1 MSKLQ
6 LLALYSP
13 SGDTSR
19 SQMIYETFLKSYVA
33 GFIHIVM
40 VSVAE
45 VGVSGECD
53 ISGEWV
59 FTDARTLRVR
69 GGAGAT
75 PHPVKTMYRA
85 LSTQFP
91 DAAGAFKCD
100 DIVLPNLL
108 QIRGFLDYL
117 SRGAGMACVAR
128 SAASASWDD
137 PILYLNEKT
146 MSLLG
151 SGSTDPPGLVAT
163 LQALGAGGFA
173 ISEYPL
179 LYKDGLGDIHR
190 FSVVPGEMGVGVH
203 GRGRPLLFVGV
214 DSGLANQMFKIA
226 SAWGMAR
233 KHGRD
238 MVAIAYDCHCTHT
251 ANPYGYYGTIFR
263 EVPHLRDNRVMV
275 PRQYVEPVP
284 DCWTYREDIVDGGAA
299 GAAAGEPLMLRGYFQ
314 NERYFLDYR
323 DEICRLFL
331 HTDILEGLARRFPNT
346 ADAYFIHVRRGDY
359 VNNHL
364 YWMDVDRYYTTAIQY
379 IQKRNPYAHFY
390 VFSNDIAFCKQ
401 WTVLRY
407 NSEDTIQ
414 LMWDPVPA
422 RAPLNVTW
430 VEGLDE
436 VDSLYLMSL
445 CRRGGICANST
456 FSWWGSYLNP
466 NPDKLVVMPRR
477 WINRPDYVFDEIFYS
492 GVVVLDA

>member
-6 LLALYSP
+6 LLVLYSP
-13 SGDTSR
+13 SGDDTR
-19 SQMIYETFLKSYVA
+19 IRMIYETFLKSYVP
-33 GFIHIVM
+33 GFVHV
-40 VSVAE
+40 VLASVAAE
-45 VGVSGECD
+45 EGD
-53 ISGEWV
+53 ISGEWE
-59 FTDARTLRVR
+59 FTDARTLRVHR
-69 GGAGAT
+69 GDPRT
-75 PHPVKTMYRA
+75 THPVKTLYRA
-85 LSTQFP
+85 LSYQFP
-91 DAAGAFKCD
+91 DAAGALKCD
-100 DIVLPNLL
+100 DRVLPNLL

-117 SRGAGMACVAR
+117 SRGVGMPCVAR

-137 PILYLNEKT
+137 PILYLGEKV

-151 SGSTDPPGLVAT
+151 SGSADPPGLVAT
-163 LQALGAGGFA
+163 LQFLGAGGLA
-173 ISEYPL
+173 VSEYPL
-179 LYKDGLGDIHR
+179 LYKEGLGDIHR
-190 FSVVPGEMGVGVH
+190 YSVVSG
-203 GRGRPLLFVGV
+203 GRPLLFVGV

-226 SAWGMAR
+226 SAWGLAR

-263 EVPHLRDNRVMV
+263 EVPHIRDNRVMV

-284 DCWTYREDIVDGGAA
+284 DCWTYREGILDGEG
-299 GAAAGEPLMLRGYFQ
+299 GGGDGDDNTEPLMLRGYFQ
-314 NERYFLDYR
+314 NERYFVEYR

-331 HTDILEGLARRFPNT
+331 HTDILEGLAQRFPNT

-359 VNNHL
+359 VNNHQ
-364 YWMDVDRYYTTAIQY
+364 YWMDVDRYYTAAITY
-379 IQKRNPYAHFY
+379 IQKQNPYAHFY

-401 WTVLRY
+401 WSVLRY
-407 NSEDTIQ
+407 NSEETIQ
-414 LMWDPVPA
+414 LMWDPTPA
-422 RAPLNVTW
+422 RPTLNITW

-456 FSWWGSYLNP
+456 YSWWGSYLNP
-466 NPDKLVVMPRR
+466 NPDKVVVMPRR
-477 WINRPDYVFDEIFYS
+477 WINRPDYVFDEIFYE